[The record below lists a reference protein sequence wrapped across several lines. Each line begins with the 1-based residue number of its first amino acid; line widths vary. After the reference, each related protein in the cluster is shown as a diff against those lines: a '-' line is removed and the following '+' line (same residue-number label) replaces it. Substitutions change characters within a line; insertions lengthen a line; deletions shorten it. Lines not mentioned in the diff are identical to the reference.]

1 MNTQLKIPAFL
12 WLQPSI
18 QDTVVRHGR
27 ESRILKCKAVTS
39 RQRDCL
45 VLCEI
50 PRISG
55 NYNNQPETLSGNWPI
70 WGLLE

>member
-18 QDTVVRHGR
+18 QDTVVRHGT
-27 ESRILKCKAVTS
+27 EGRILKCKAVTS

-55 NYNNQPETLSGNWPI
+55 NCNNQPGTLSGNWPI